1 MTRQTDFRRGI
12 SQVTKPS
19 DDIFTNVHSLPPT
32 GGIRLEGDREGKI
45 VSAFF
50 FFITEKKN
58 NIYVSVQRVV
68 RCSHQSYR
76 VGYVSRTNQ
85 IAALGYVSRTK
96 VYDHFAPWSF
106 RT

>member
-1 MTRQTDFRRGI
+1 MASVGR
-12 SQVTKPS
+12 VTKPS

-50 FFITEKKN
+50 FFHYRKKN

-68 RCSHQSYR
+68 RCSHQSDR

-85 IAALGYVSRTK
+85 IEPPAKQSIVPRMLRVLNI
-96 VYDHFAPWSF
+96 
-106 RT
+106 